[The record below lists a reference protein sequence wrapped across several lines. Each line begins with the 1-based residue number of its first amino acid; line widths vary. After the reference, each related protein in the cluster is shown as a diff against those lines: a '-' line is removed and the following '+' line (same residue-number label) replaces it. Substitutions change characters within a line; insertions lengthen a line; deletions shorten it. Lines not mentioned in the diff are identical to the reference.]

1 MKINFYIFIFYIFI
15 FYIFK
20 YKNMSS
26 DFFYKFSNKI
36 DNEDE
41 SLKLNL
47 DELYNKK
54 QQQDLNVL
62 NNYNKILQRIHNK
75 IKYVSKNIVND
86 NCCWY
91 LMPEMV
97 IGVPKYDYKDCTAY
111 IIDKL
116 RANGFIVRYTHPNL
130 LFISWKHWVPTYV
143 RNEIKKKTGNV
154 IDEYGNII
162 TNDDKNNNTNM
173 TNALENKDTKDNL
186 LFSNNKQ
193 IKNINTSS
201 SKEYK
206 DVKSYKPSGN
216 LIYNNSLL
224 EKLQIN

>member
-1 MKINFYIFIFYIFI
+1 
-15 FYIFK
+15 
-20 YKNMSS
+20 MSS
-26 DFFYKFSNKI
+26 DFFYNFSNKI

-75 IKYVSKNIVND
+75 IKFVSKNIVND

-111 IIDKL
+111 TIDKL

-143 RNEIKKKTGNV
+143 RNEIKKKTGKQVNC
-154 IDEYGNII
+154 YGEE
-162 TNDDKNNNTNM
+162 TNPKSIVKF
-173 TNALENKDTKDNL
+173 ETKDKEKTTL
-186 LFSNNKQ
+186 YDDIL
-193 IKNINTSS
+193 SS
-201 SKEYK
+201 LK
-206 DVKSYKPSGN
+206 
-216 LIYNNSLL
+216 
-224 EKLQIN
+224 

>member
-1 MKINFYIFIFYIFI
+1 MKIIIYIFIFLNI
-15 FYIFK
+15 
-20 YKNMSS
+20 KNMAS
-26 DFFYKFSNKI
+26 DFFYNFSNKI
-36 DNEDE
+36 DEDE

-116 RANGFIVRYTHPNL
+116 RTNGFIVRYTHPNL
-130 LFISWKHWVPTYV
+130 LFISWRHWVPTYV
-143 RNEIKKKTGNV
+143 RNEIKKKTGNA
-154 IDEYGNII
+154 IDEYGNIVI
-162 TNDDKNNNTNM
+162 NDEKNTNIS
-173 TNALENKDTKDNL
+173 TPSVENKDNL

-193 IKNINTSS
+193 IKNINT
-201 SKEYK
+201 KDYK
-206 DVKSYKPSGN
+206 DIKSYKPSGN

-224 EKLQIN
+224 EKLQIS

>member
-1 MKINFYIFIFYIFI
+1 
-15 FYIFK
+15 
-20 YKNMSS
+20 MSS
-26 DFFYKFSNKI
+26 DFFYNFSNKI

-162 TNDDKNNNTNM
+162 NNDDNNNN
-173 TNALENKDTKDNL
+173 NNNNNNNSAIENKDTKDNL

-193 IKNINTSS
+193 VKNINTSS
-201 SKEYK
+201 TKEYK

>member
-1 MKINFYIFIFYIFI
+1 
-15 FYIFK
+15 
-20 YKNMSS
+20 MST
-26 DFFYKFSNKI
+26 DFFYNFSNKI

-111 IIDKL
+111 TIDKL

-162 TNDDKNNNTNM
+162 TNDDKNNNNTNM
-173 TNALENKDTKDNL
+173 ANALENKDAKDNL

>member
-1 MKINFYIFIFYIFI
+1 MKINFYIFIFLY
-15 FYIFK
+15 FK
-20 YKNMSS
+20 LLKNMST
-26 DFFYKFSNKI
+26 DFFYNFSSKI

-75 IKYVSKNIVND
+75 IKFVSKNVVND

-111 IIDKL
+111 TIDKL

-143 RNEIKKKTGNV
+143 RNEIKKKTGNA

-162 TNDDKNNNTNM
+162 NNDDKNDNNNITPSV
-173 TNALENKDTKDNL
+173 ENTDNI

-201 SKEYK
+201 NKEYK

>member
-1 MKINFYIFIFYIFI
+1 
-15 FYIFK
+15 
-20 YKNMSS
+20 MSS
-26 DFFYKFSNKI
+26 DFFYNFSNKI

-75 IKYVSKNIVND
+75 IKFVSKNVVND

-111 IIDKL
+111 TIDKL
-116 RANGFIVRYTHPNL
+116 RANGFVVRYTHPNL
-130 LFISWKHWVPTYV
+130 LFISWRHWVPTYV

-154 IDEYGNII
+154 VDEYGNII
-162 TNDDKNNNTNM
+162 NNDDKNTNNTSAM
-173 TNALENKDTKDNL
+173 ENKDANDNL

-193 IKNINTSS
+193 VKNINTSS

-206 DVKSYKPSGN
+206 DIKSYKPSGN

>member
-1 MKINFYIFIFYIFI
+1 
-15 FYIFK
+15 
-20 YKNMSS
+20 MSS
-26 DFFYKFSNKI
+26 DFFYNFSNKI

-75 IKYVSKNIVND
+75 IKFVSKNIVND

-111 IIDKL
+111 TIDKL

-154 IDEYGNII
+154 VDEYGNII
-162 TNDDKNNNTNM
+162 NNDDKNTNITSAM
-173 TNALENKDTKDNL
+173 ENKDANDNL

-193 IKNINTSS
+193 VKNINTSS
-201 SKEYK
+201 SKDYK
-206 DVKSYKPSGN
+206 DIKSYKPSGN

>member
-1 MKINFYIFIFYIFI
+1 
-15 FYIFK
+15 
-20 YKNMSS
+20 MSS
-26 DFFYKFSNKI
+26 DFFYNFSNKI

-111 IIDKL
+111 TIDKL

-162 TNDDKNNNTNM
+162 NNDDNNNTNM
-173 TNALENKDTKDNL
+173 TNALENKDAKDNL

>member
-1 MKINFYIFIFYIFI
+1 MAT
-15 FYIFK
+15 
-20 YKNMSS
+20 
-26 DFFYKFSNKI
+26 DFFYNFSNKI

-75 IKYVSKNIVND
+75 IKYVSKNVVND

-111 IIDKL
+111 TIDKL

-154 IDEYGNII
+154 VDEYGNIVI
-162 TNDDKNNNTNM
+162 DDKNSDTRASNT
-173 TNALENKDTKDNL
+173 ENKDNI

-193 IKNINTSS
+193 IKNIYASS
-201 SKEYK
+201 TKEYK